1 MDPEIAPVPTPGDVL
16 QRKLQFCIIC
26 TVAVMRR
33 RIVNFSETQYL
44 KLQKIARVGQNA
56 QELRRRDRSEVPYY
70 TNS

>member
-1 MDPEIAPVPTPGDVL
+1 
-16 QRKLQFCIIC
+16 
-26 TVAVMRR
+26 MRR

-70 TNS
+70 TNSWTGNV